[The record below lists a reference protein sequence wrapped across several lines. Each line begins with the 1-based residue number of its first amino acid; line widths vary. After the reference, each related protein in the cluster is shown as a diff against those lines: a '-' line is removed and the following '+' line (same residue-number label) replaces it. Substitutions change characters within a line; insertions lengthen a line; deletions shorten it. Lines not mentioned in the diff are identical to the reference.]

1 MVSFG
6 ANPFLLFF
14 SLQTVGKPFSIQDNQ
29 LIQHLIPV
37 PISLCPF
44 PDYVFA
50 GKIQHLFQCCIAWKY
65 TLGFCDFQVLTVQSL
80 YDVTANV
87 IVTSIKRLLHI
98 RQKHVKFLLHS
109 LIAVYL
115 ACFLTTQEKYFYPRP
130 TCIFRI

>member
-14 SLQTVGKPFSIQDNQ
+14 SLQIVGKPFSIQDNQ

-65 TLGFCDFQVLTVQSL
+65 TLGFCDFPVLTVQSL
-80 YDVTANV
+80 YDVGCVHN
-87 IVTSIKRLLHI
+87 TSDII
-98 RQKHVKFLLHS
+98 
-109 LIAVYL
+109 
-115 ACFLTTQEKYFYPRP
+115 
-130 TCIFRI
+130 

>member
-14 SLQTVGKPFSIQDNQ
+14 SLQIVGKPFSIQDNQ

-65 TLGFCDFQVLTVQSL
+65 TLGFCDFPVLTVQSL
-80 YDVTANV
+80 YDVGCDIIRLISFENWKKEL
-87 IVTSIKRLLHI
+87 TSSQLFSQL
-98 RQKHVKFLLHS
+98 
-109 LIAVYL
+109 LIA
-115 ACFLTTQEKYFYPRP
+115 
-130 TCIFRI
+130 

>member
-14 SLQTVGKPFSIQDNQ
+14 SLQTVGKPFSIQANQ

-87 IVTSIKRLLHI
+87 VVTSIKR
-98 RQKHVKFLLHS
+98 LLHS

-115 ACFLTTQEKYFYPRP
+115 ACFLTTHEKYFYFRP

>member
-6 ANPFLLFF
+6 ATPFLLFF

-65 TLGFCDFQVLTVQSL
+65 TLGFCDFPVLTVQSL
-80 YDVTANV
+80 YDVSCVHN
-87 IVTSIKRLLHI
+87 TSDII
-98 RQKHVKFLLHS
+98 
-109 LIAVYL
+109 
-115 ACFLTTQEKYFYPRP
+115 
-130 TCIFRI
+130 

>member
-1 MVSFG
+1 MASFG

-50 GKIQHLFQCCIAWKY
+50 GKIQHLFQCCMRGISEMHSS
-65 TLGFCDFQVLTVQSL
+65 VQ
-80 YDVTANV
+80 T
-87 IVTSIKRLLHI
+87 IRTCKKIFTKQQSIWEHFSEI
-98 RQKHVKFLLHS
+98 
-109 LIAVYL
+109 
-115 ACFLTTQEKYFYPRP
+115 CF
-130 TCIFRI
+130 